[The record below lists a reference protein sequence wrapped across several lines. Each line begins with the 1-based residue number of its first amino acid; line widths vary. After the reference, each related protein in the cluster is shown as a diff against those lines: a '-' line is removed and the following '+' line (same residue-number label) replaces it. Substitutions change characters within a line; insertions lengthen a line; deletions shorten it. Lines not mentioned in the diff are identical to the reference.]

1 MEYQRTVS
9 IDKQLRFAG
18 DNNMTSHN
26 VSARTGENVSKYNAN
41 FETKTGN
48 KRLSTKVVY
57 SSINKR
63 SSSYL

>member
-48 KRLSTKVVY
+48 KRLSTK
-57 SSINKR
+57 
-63 SSSYL
+63 